1 MLYSPAHRLA
11 FAHYPK
17 TAGSAISVWF
27 RRAFPD
33 AVEAVPGEP
42 HVGVRRA
49 LAALGGTWPVIGG
62 LRMAHGHGGGSAARE
77 VRIIGVV
84 RSPFEMLVSLYEYWR
99 RLEPHPGPGN
109 RLIDT
114 ARTGTFRQFLQRAI
128 SGRRLPATNHSSTW
142 AARHG
147 PARGSSIS
155 TPLRQVSSVCSTSSA
170 CNPRCISNTATGH
183 RGGGGRWP
191 TTRPKRGRSCSR
203 CTGGSS
209 GITATSRHSCGPA
222 AEPIAGGGRPDG
234 PWTEPSTPLVLSA
247 VGAACGGTTVA
258 LPQPDPTPYRPPP

>member
-1 MLYSPAHRLA
+1 VRRRAGGGRLAVIIGAADTNRRVCPTGREKAVLYSPAHRLA

-128 SGRRLPATNHSSTW
+128 SGRRLPRYESFFDVG
-142 AARHG
+142 G
-147 PARGSSIS
+147 PAWARTRLIHFDA
-155 TPLRQVSSVCSTSSA
+155 V
-170 CNPRCISNTATGH
+170 ATGLQRVLDEFGVQSEVHLEH
-183 RGGGGRWP
+183 RNRAPGRR
-191 TTRPKRGRSCSR
+191 RPL
-203 CTGGSS
+203 
-209 GITATSRHSCGPA
+209 ADYE
-222 AEPIAGGGRPDG
+222 AEAG
-234 PWTEPSTPLVLSA
+234 PLVLQVHRRFIWYHRNQQAFVRAGS
-247 VGAACGGTTVA
+247 GADHGRRAA
-258 LPQPDPTPYRPPP
+258 

>member
-1 MLYSPAHRLA
+1 MLYSRAHRLA

-33 AVEAVPGEP
+33 AIEVVPGEP

-49 LAALGGTWPVIGG
+49 LAALGDPWPVIGG
-62 LRMAHGHGGGSAARE
+62 LRGPQPGGRSAARE

-114 ARTGTFRQFLQRAI
+114 ARTGTFRQFLERAI
-128 SGRRLPATNHSSTW
+128 HGRRLPRYESFFHAG
-142 AARHG
+142 G
-147 PARGSSIS
+147 PAWARTRLIHFDAVAAGLQRVLDEFGVASDVQLEHRNRAPERRR
-155 TPLRQVSSVCSTSSA
+155 PLA
-170 CNPRCISNTATGH
+170 DYE
-183 RGGGGRWP
+183 
-191 TTRPKRGRSCSR
+191 
-203 CTGGSS
+203 
-209 GITATSRHSCGPA
+209 
-222 AEPIAGGGRPDG
+222 AEAG
-234 PWTEPSTPLVLSA
+234 PLVLEVHRRFVWYHRNQQVFVRSGSDA
-247 VGAACGGTTVA
+247 DHGRRAA
-258 LPQPDPTPYRPPP
+258 